1 MAAETKLTVMDDLGE
16 IKTIDFVNKFSTN
29 ISELLTLLGVTRKE
43 PLSADMKIKTY
54 KWTTDIDKTKPGEG
68 VTIPLSKVTRKA
80 DKEYQ
85 VEWIKKRRAVS
96 AEAIARHGASLAIDQ
111 ADQRIMREIQ
121 NGIKTD
127 FFDFLKTA
135 PTKVT
140 GTGLQGALAQAWGK
154 LQTFSEFDG
163 SPIVSFVSSLDVAD
177 YLGDKAVGA
186 DASNVFGMTL
196 LKNFLGMQNVI
207 VLPNV
212 PKGKV
217 YSTAIE
223 NLVLAYLDVNGSD
236 LGGMFA
242 DYTDE
247 TGLIA
252 SSRDRS
258 LNNLTYESVFFGA
271 LKLFA
276 EIPAGVIEA
285 TIKDPSASV
294 PGAGVGGAGGDGEGG
309 GAAGGGAGGGEE
321 ESRGK
326 K

>member
-1 MAAETKLTVMDDLGE
+1 MAEDKLTVMNDLGE

-54 KWTTDIDKTKPGEG
+54 KWTTDIDQTKPGEG
-68 VTIPLSKVTRKA
+68 ETIPLSKVTRA
-80 DKEYQ
+80 VDKEYQ

-121 NGIKTD
+121 NGIKND
-127 FFDFLKTA
+127 FFTFLKKE

-140 GTGLQGALAQAWGK
+140 GTGLQGALAQTWGK

-163 SPIVSFVSSLDVAD
+163 SPIVSFVSSLDAAN

-212 PKGKV
+212 PQGKV
-217 YSTAIE
+217 YSTAVE
-223 NLVLAYLDVNGSD
+223 NLVLAYLDVNSSD

-276 EIPAGVIEA
+276 EVPKGVIEA
-285 TIKDPSASV
+285 TIQAPASASE
-294 PGAGVGGAGGDGEGG
+294 P
-309 GAAGGGAGGGEE
+309 
-321 ESRGK
+321 STSSK
-326 K
+326 

>member
-1 MAAETKLTVMDDLGE
+1 MAEDKLTVMDNLGE

-54 KWTTDIDKTKPGEG
+54 KWTTDINETNPAEGE
-68 VTIPLSKVTRKA
+68 TIPLSKVTRAK
-80 DKEYQ
+80 DQEYQ
-85 VEWIKKRRAVS
+85 VAWIKKRRAVS
-96 AEAIARHGASLAIDQ
+96 AEAIARHGVSIAIDQ
-111 ADQRIMREIQ
+111 ADQRVMREIQ
-121 NGIKTD
+121 NKIKTD
-127 FFDFLKTA
+127 FFTFLKTN
-135 PTKVT
+135 PTKVN

-163 SPIVSFVSSLDVAD
+163 SPIVSFVSSLDAAN

-212 PKGKV
+212 PQGKV
-217 YSTAIE
+217 YSTAVE
-223 NLVLAYLDVNGSD
+223 NLVLAYLDVNSSD

-276 EIPAGVIEA
+276 EVPKGVIEA
-285 TIKDPSASV
+285 TIQAPASASE
-294 PGAGVGGAGGDGEGG
+294 P
-309 GAAGGGAGGGEE
+309 
-321 ESRGK
+321 STSSK
-326 K
+326 

>member
-1 MAAETKLTVMDDLGE
+1 MTAETKLTVMNDLGE

-43 PLSADMKIKTY
+43 PLSADMKIRTY
-54 KWTTDIDKTKPGEG
+54 KWEKNIDTTTTAEG
-68 VTIPLSKVTRKA
+68 DTIPLSKVTRA
-80 DKEYQ
+80 VDKEYQ
-85 VEWIKKRRAVS
+85 VAWIKKRRAVS

-121 NGIKTD
+121 NGIKND
-127 FFDFLKTA
+127 FFTFLKAA
-135 PTKVT
+135 PTKVN
-140 GTGLQGALAQAWGK
+140 GKGLQGALAQTWGK

-163 SPIVSFVSSLDVAD
+163 SPIVSFVNSLDVAD

-212 PKGKV
+212 PQGKV
-217 YSTAIE
+217 YSTAVE

-285 TIKDPSASV
+285 TIQDPAAASE
-294 PGAGVGGAGGDGEGG
+294 P
-309 GAAGGGAGGGEE
+309 
-321 ESRGK
+321 STSSK
-326 K
+326 

>member
-1 MAAETKLTVMDDLGE
+1 MTAEEKLTVMTDLGE

-54 KWTTDIDKTKPGEG
+54 KWTTDINETNPGEG
-68 VTIPLSKVTRKA
+68 ETIPLSNVTRA
-80 DKEYQ
+80 VDQEYQ
-85 VEWIKKRRAVS
+85 VAWIKKRRAVS
-96 AEAIARHGASLAIDQ
+96 AEAIARHGVSIAIDQ
-111 ADQRIMREIQ
+111 ADQRVMREIQ
-121 NGIKTD
+121 NKIKTD
-127 FFDFLKTA
+127 FFEFLKKA
-135 PTKVT
+135 PTKVN

-163 SPIVSFVSSLDVAD
+163 SPIVSFVSSLDAAN

-212 PKGKV
+212 PQGKV
-217 YSTAIE
+217 YSTAVE

-276 EIPAGVIEA
+276 EVPKGVIEA
-285 TIKDPSASV
+285 TIQAPSSASE
-294 PGAGVGGAGGDGEGG
+294 P
-309 GAAGGGAGGGEE
+309 
-321 ESRGK
+321 STSSK
-326 K
+326 

>member
-1 MAAETKLTVMDDLGE
+1 MAENKLTVMNDLGE

-54 KWTTDIDKTKPGEG
+54 KWTTDIDQTSVGEG
-68 VTIPLSKVTRKA
+68 DTIPLSKVTRA
-80 DKEYQ
+80 VDQEYQ
-85 VEWIKKRRAVS
+85 VAWIKKRRAVS
-96 AEAIARHGASLAIDQ
+96 AEAIARHGVSIAIDQ
-111 ADQRIMREIQ
+111 ADQRVMREIQ
-121 NGIKTD
+121 NKIKTD
-127 FFDFLKTA
+127 FFTFLSTA
-135 PTKVT
+135 PTKVN

-212 PKGKV
+212 PQGKV
-217 YSTAIE
+217 YSTAVE

-276 EIPAGVIEA
+276 EVPKGVIEA
-285 TIKDPSASV
+285 TIQKPS
-294 PGAGVGGAGGDGEGG
+294 G
-309 GAAGGGAGGGEE
+309 GAAAA
-321 ESRGK
+321 SK
-326 K
+326 

>member
-1 MAAETKLTVMDDLGE
+1 M
-16 IKTIDFVNKFSTN
+16 
-29 ISELLTLLGVTRKE
+29 TR
-43 PLSADMKIKTY
+43 AVDQ
-54 KWTTDIDKTKPGEG
+54 
-68 VTIPLSKVTRKA
+68 
-80 DKEYQ
+80 EYQ
-85 VEWIKKRRAVS
+85 VAWIKKRRAVS
-96 AEAIARHGASLAIDQ
+96 AEAIARHGVSIAIDQ
-111 ADQRIMREIQ
+111 ADQRVMREIQ
-121 NGIKTD
+121 NKIKTD
-127 FFDFLKTA
+127 FFTFLSTN
-135 PTKVT
+135 PTKVN

-163 SPIVSFVSSLDVAD
+163 SPIVSFVSSLDAAN

-212 PKGKV
+212 PQGKV
-217 YSTAIE
+217 YSTAVE

-276 EIPAGVIEA
+276 EIPKGVIEA
-285 TIKDPSASV
+285 TIQKPAAASEPSTS
-294 PGAGVGGAGGDGEGG
+294 
-309 GAAGGGAGGGEE
+309 
-321 ESRGK
+321 SK
-326 K
+326 

>member
-1 MAAETKLTVMDDLGE
+1 MAAEEKLTIMSDLGE

-54 KWTTDIDKTKPGEG
+54 KWTTDINQTSVGEG
-68 VTIPLSKVTRKA
+68 ETIPLSKVTRA
-80 DKEYQ
+80 VDQEYQ
-85 VEWIKKRRAVS
+85 VAWIKKRRAVS
-96 AEAIARHGASLAIDQ
+96 AEAIARHGVSLAIDQ
-111 ADQRIMREIQ
+111 ADQRVMREIQ
-121 NGIKTD
+121 NKIKTD
-127 FFDFLKTA
+127 FFEFLKTA
-135 PTKVT
+135 PTKVN
-140 GTGLQGALAQAWGK
+140 GKGLQGALAQAWGK

-163 SPIVSFVSSLDVAD
+163 SPIVSFVSSLDAAN

-217 YSTAIE
+217 YSTAVE

-276 EIPAGVIEA
+276 EVPKGVIEA
-285 TIKDPSASV
+285 TIQDPAAASE
-294 PGAGVGGAGGDGEGG
+294 P
-309 GAAGGGAGGGEE
+309 
-321 ESRGK
+321 STSSK
-326 K
+326 

>member
-1 MAAETKLTVMDDLGE
+1 MAAEEKLTVMNDLGE
-16 IKTIDFVNKFSTN
+16 IKTIDFVNKFGTN
-29 ISELLTLLGVTRKE
+29 ISELLELLGVTRKE
-43 PLSADMKIKTY
+43 PLSADMKIRTY
-54 KWTTDIDKTKPGEG
+54 KWEKDIDQTSVGEG
-68 VTIPLSKVTRKA
+68 ETIPLSKVTRA
-80 DKEYQ
+80 LDKEYQ
-85 VEWIKKRRAVS
+85 VAWIKKRRAVS

-121 NGIKTD
+121 NKIKTD
-127 FFDFLKTA
+127 FFTFLKTE
-135 PTKVT
+135 PTKVK
-140 GTGLQGALAQAWGK
+140 GTGLQGALAQTWGK

-163 SPIVSFVSSLDVAD
+163 SPIVSFVSSLDVAN

-196 LKNFLGMQNVI
+196 LMNFLGMQNVI

-212 PKGKV
+212 PQGKV
-217 YSTAIE
+217 YSTAVE
-223 NLVLAYLDVNGSD
+223 NIVLAYLDVNSSD

-276 EIPAGVIEA
+276 EIPKGVVEA
-285 TIKDPSASV
+285 TIEVPAVSV
-294 PGAGVGGAGGDGEGG
+294 PGASAGVGG
-309 GAAGGGAGGGEE
+309 
-321 ESRGK
+321 
-326 K
+326 

>member
-1 MAAETKLTVMDDLGE
+1 MAEEKLTVMNDLGE

-29 ISELLTLLGVTRKE
+29 ISELLKLLGVTRKE
-43 PLSADMKIKTY
+43 PLSADMKIRTY
-54 KWTTDIDKTKPGEG
+54 KWETDIDQTSVGEG
-68 VTIPLSKVTRKA
+68 ETIPLSKVTRTLN
-80 DKEYQ
+80 KEYQ
-85 VEWIKKRRAVS
+85 VEWFKKRRAVS
-96 AEAIARHGASLAIDQ
+96 AEAIARHGASLAIDK

-127 FFDFLKTA
+127 FFTFLKTE
-135 PTKVT
+135 PTKVK
-140 GTGLQGALAQAWGK
+140 GTGLQGALAQSWGK

-163 SPIVSFVSSLDVAD
+163 APIVSFVSSLDVAD

-186 DASNVFGMTL
+186 DGSNVFGMTL

-212 PKGKV
+212 PQGKV
-217 YSTAIE
+217 YSTAVE
-223 NLVLAYLDVNGSD
+223 NLVLAYLDVNSSD

-252 SSRDRS
+252 SGRDRS

-276 EIPAGVIEA
+276 EIPKGVIEA
-285 TIKDPSASV
+285 TIEVPAVSTPS
-294 PGAGVGGAGGDGEGG
+294 VGG
-309 GAAGGGAGGGEE
+309 
-321 ESRGK
+321 
-326 K
+326 